1 MPTSKGESGGINTGE
16 GEKTPRAK
24 QMNRILFYWVCV
36 AFFAVLLASIAVSV
50 YRDATSAIQHLE
62 EKLK

>member
-1 MPTSKGESGGINTGE
+1 MPASKGETGGINTGE
-16 GEKTPRAK
+16 GEKTPKAK

-50 YRDATSAIQHLE
+50 YRDAASTLQRLE